1 VLGNAH
7 KWAFWENDRQRA
19 DDAVDW
25 LEEKGLDIRGHTC
38 VYGVDYA
45 VPDDVMQAVENGDG
59 ATVRERSMQ
68 HLHDIITHYGDRIQE
83 WDVVNEAVHRGLLQ
97 GAVYPDRMDTDNF
110 DDGEVQP
117 WTSPLLAEWFGE
129 AESVIDENGL
139 DVDVVTNDYNTLTW
153 DVEKYAEAGP
163 VPPRPGRRRGR
174 HRTPGPHRGGRPQ
187 RPALD
192 LRADRPGVRAVRRL
206 PAPQRITEF
215 DMYGDTWSDQQ
226 QRADIFR
233 RFLET
238 AYGHPTST
246 SS

>member
-1 VLGNAH
+1 
-7 KWAFWENDRQRA
+7 
-19 DDAVDW
+19 
-25 LEEKGLDIRGHTC
+25 
-38 VYGVDYA
+38 
-45 VPDDVMQAVENGDG
+45 
-59 ATVRERSMQ
+59 MQ

-153 DVEKYAEAGP
+153 DVEKYAEQ
-163 VPPRPGRRRGR
+163 V
-174 HRTPGPHRGGRPQ
+174 Q
-187 RPALD
+187 FLLD
-192 LRADRPGVRAVRRL
+192 QGVGVDAIGHQAHIGAVDHNDQPWTYARIDQVFERYADF

-238 AYGHPTST
+238 AYGHPDVDEFMIWGMWDETHWQNEAPFFEADWSEKPPLDVWRNLVFD
-246 SS
+246 